1 LRKALF
7 NRKASREIVHLVS
20 VAAMLFAA
28 TAHGARPFVTDDA
41 RIVEPGGYQ
50 IETFIKRQHTF
61 GEREFWFLP
70 AHTPGTNVELTLG
83 GIWISHPLE
92 EQTRPRTLLAQAK
105 TLLRK
110 LETNGT
116 GFALTLGVLRQS
128 ANTNPYVNG
137 IASFSLANDLVVIH
151 SNLGARRDAEEAIT
165 RGTWG
170 LGAEIALHHRLFAIA
185 ESFGERGQSPTRHI
199 GLRFW
204 VLPNHM
210 QIDTTLGQQYGNPE
224 RRFHTIGL
232 RLLW

>member
-1 LRKALF
+1 MGRG
-7 NRKASREIVHLVS
+7 IVHLAS
-20 VAAMLFAA
+20 VAAIVFAPA
-28 TAHGARPFVTDDA
+28 AHGARPFVTDDA

-70 AHTPGTNVELTLG
+70 AHTPGSNVELTLG
-83 GIWISHPLE
+83 GIWVSQPLE
-92 EQTRPRTLLAQAK
+92 EDTGRRTLVAQAK

-116 GFALTLGVLRQS
+116 GFALTLGALRQS
-128 ANTNPYVNG
+128 GNTNPYVNG
-137 IASFSLANDLVVIH
+137 IASFSLADDRVVIH

-170 LGAEIALHHRLFAIA
+170 LGTEIPLNPRLIGIG
-185 ESFGERGQSPTRHI
+185 EIYGERGQSPTRHV

-204 VLPNHM
+204 AVPNRV
-210 QIDTTLGQQYGNPE
+210 QIDSTLGQQYGYPE

>member
-1 LRKALF
+1 
-7 NRKASREIVHLVS
+7 
-20 VAAMLFAA
+20 MLFATPA
-28 TAHGARPFVTDDA
+28 QGARPFVTDDA

-50 IETFIKRQHTF
+50 IESFIKRQHTF

-83 GIWISHPLE
+83 GIWLSHPLE
-92 EQTRPRTLLAQAK
+92 EDTSRRTLVAQAK

-137 IASFSLANDLVVIH
+137 IASFSLADDLVVIH
-151 SNLGARRDAEEAIT
+151 SNLGARRDAEERIT

-170 LGAEIALHHRLFAIA
+170 LGAEIALHRRLLAIA
-185 ESFGERGQSPTRHI
+185 ESYGERGQSPTRHV

-204 VLPNHM
+204 LVQNRL
-210 QIDTTLGQQYGNPE
+210 QIDSTLGQQYGSLE